1 MSNNLFPTLG
11 DIATRTDALKE
22 VDDNDARLAED
33 APGQFEQEEGEEKE
47 MQEIES
53 MCMRCHDNVCLCILL
68 LQLVRTVEQ
77 KAAGDY
83 HGDQHGRR
91 EHMSN

>member
-11 DIATRTDALKE
+11 DVAARTDALKE

-33 APGQFEQEEGEEKE
+33 APGMFEQQEGEEKE

-53 MCMRCHDNVCLCILL
+53 MCMRCHDNVCPCLL
-68 LQLVRTVEQ
+68 
-77 KAAGDY
+77 
-83 HGDQHGRR
+83 
-91 EHMSN
+91 